1 MLTMLATILHLLPYL
16 IGTLLVLLVLFVMYG
31 FWRGLTLRPHKDGH
45 RAPPLSKYYWWAN
58 D

>member
-1 MLTMLATILHLLPYL
+1 MLTFIATVLYNLPYVL
-16 IGTLLVLLVLFVMYG
+16 GTLFILFVMYG
-31 FWRGLTLRPHKDGH
+31 FWRGLTLRPHKEGH